1 LTASDIP
8 GEPHAPSYGLRVTR
22 ADESDGAVVRVV
34 GELDLASVT
43 FVRNELERAL
53 ATGRERIVVD
63 LRALEFVDSTGIHAL
78 MQAHERCRADRRSLT
93 VLLAPGPVQR
103 TLDVSGALQVLDHVP
118 LEAVAA

>member
-8 GEPHAPSYGLRVTR
+8 TEPHAPSYGLRLTR
-22 ADESDGAVVRVV
+22 ADKSDDAVVRVV
-34 GELDLASVT
+34 GELDLANVT

-63 LRALEFVDSTGIHAL
+63 LRALEFLDSTGIHAL
-78 MQAHERCRADRRSLT
+78 VQAHDRCRADGRSMT
-93 VLLAPGPVQR
+93 VLLVPGPVHR